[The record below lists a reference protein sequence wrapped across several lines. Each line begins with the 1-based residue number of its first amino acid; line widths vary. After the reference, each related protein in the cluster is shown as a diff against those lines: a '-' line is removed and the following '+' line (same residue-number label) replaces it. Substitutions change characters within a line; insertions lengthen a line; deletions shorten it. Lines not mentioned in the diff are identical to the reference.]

1 MRHMSLDIILGPMFA
16 GKSSRIL
23 SIESRYASLGM
34 RVLILKHASDNRY
47 GYQDDV
53 ITHDQRRVPCRRLLN
68 LNELEDET
76 LWRFDVV
83 IVDEAHFFPG
93 LVSFVRRVVEDHRKA
108 LFLVGLDGDSNR
120 RPFGELL
127 ECIPLADRI
136 ERITAFCHQCA
147 NGTPGLFSYR
157 TQGPHDQQVIVGGPE
172 RYETLCRRCYLRQEE
187 RDASR
192 RMAVA

>member
-1 MRHMSLDIILGPMFA
+1 MSLDIILGPMFA

-47 GYQDDV
+47 GRGDAV
-53 ITHDQRRVPCRRLLN
+53 ITHDNRHVPCRRIMS
-68 LNELEDET
+68 LNEVDENT
-76 LWRFDVV
+76 IRPFDVV

-93 LVSFVRRVVEDHRKA
+93 LVAFTLRVVEGLRKS

-127 ECIPLADRI
+127 ECIPLADRV
-136 ERITAFCHQCA
+136 ERITAFCHSCA
-147 NGTPGLFSYR
+147 DGTPGLFSYR
-157 TQGPHDQQVIVGGPE
+157 RAGPHDQQVIVGGPE
-172 RYETLCRRCYLRQEE
+172 RYQTLCRQCFMRQQEE
-187 RDASR
+187 DAR
-192 RMAVA
+192 ARMEVA

>member
-1 MRHMSLDIILGPMFA
+1 MSLDIVMGPMFA

-23 SIESRYASLGM
+23 SIVSRYMSIGQ
-34 RVLILKHASDNRY
+34 RVLVVKHTSDTRY
-47 GYQDDV
+47 GEEDDV
-53 ITHDQRRVPCRRLLN
+53 ITHDRRRVPCRRLQCLN
-68 LNELEDET
+68 DLEDET

-120 RPFGELL
+120 QPFGELL
-127 ECIPLADRI
+127 ECIPLADRV
-136 ERITAFCHQCA
+136 ERITAFCHRCA

-157 TQGPHDQQVIVGGPE
+157 RQGPRDQQVIVGGPE
-172 RYETLCRRCYLRQEE
+172 RYETLCRRCYLRQRE

-192 RMAVA
+192 AMEDAP

>member
-1 MRHMSLDIILGPMFA
+1 MSLDIVMGPMFA

-23 SIESRYASLGM
+23 SIVSRYISIGQ
-34 RVLILKHASDNRY
+34 RVLVVKHTSDTRY
-47 GYQDDV
+47 GEEDDV
-53 ITHDQRRVPCRRLLN
+53 ITHDRRRVPCRRLQSLN
-68 LNELEDET
+68 DLEDET

-120 RPFGELL
+120 QPFGELL
-127 ECIPLADRI
+127 ECVPLADRV
-136 ERITAFCHQCA
+136 ERITAFCHRCA

-157 TQGPHDQQVIVGGPE
+157 RQGPHDQQVIVGGPE
-172 RYETLCRRCYLRQEE
+172 RYETLCRRCFLRQRE

-192 RMAVA
+192 AMEDAP

>member
-1 MRHMSLDIILGPMFA
+1 MSLDVIIGPMFA

-23 SIESRYASLGM
+23 SIVSRHVAVGM
-34 RVLILKHASDNRY
+34 RVLVVKHASDRRY
-47 GYQDDV
+47 GEEDD
-53 ITHDQRRVPCRRLLN
+53 IMTHDDRRTPCRSLES

-76 LWRFDVV
+76 LRRFDVI

-93 LVSFVRRVVEDHRKA
+93 LVAFVKRVVDGHWKS

-127 ECIPLADRI
+127 ECIPLADRV
-136 ERITAFCHQCA
+136 ERITSFCRRCA

-157 TQGPHDQQVIVGGPE
+157 IQGPHDQQVIVGGANM
-172 RYETLCRRCYLRQEE
+172 YETLCRRCYLRRMD
-187 RDASR
+187 RDESPR
-192 RMAVA
+192 